1 MQACVEL
8 SGDGKTAA
16 DSELTA
22 AELAKTAADSTAA
35 ELTAAELAKTAA
47 DSTAADSELTAAELA
62 KTAADSTA
70 AESSVIIIL
79 VWLSLAG
86 LLAVAGWC
94 SRRLLGRAGLKA
106 ALVFRR
112 Y

>member
-1 MQACVEL
+1 MYCNAGAGAAEL
-8 SGDGKTAA
+8 AKTAADSTAA

-47 DSTAADSELTAAELA
+47 DSTAAEL
-62 KTAADSTA
+62 
-70 AESSVIIIL
+70 SVIIIL
-79 VWLSLAG
+79 VWLSLVG

-94 SRRLLGRAGLKA
+94 GRGLLGRAGLRA
-106 ALVFRR
+106 ALSFRR